1 MKKSKLRSSKD
12 RSLTP
17 MKCMNSNPD
26 ESKWGQF
33 APSGGCDEI
42 VMVDSNVSKVLCSYC
57 TMRTTNIKMK

>member
-1 MKKSKLRSSKD
+1 MKKSKPRSSKD

-33 APSGGCDEI
+33 APSGGCSEI
-42 VMVDSNVSKVLCSYC
+42 VMVDSNRNEVSSYS
-57 TMRTTNIKMK
+57 T